1 MTAPWRFRRLGHAS
15 LAAAAACTT
24 ARARPV
30 ALRPPAHLRRP
41 QFRSLARLAGDSRSG
56 WSSRT
61 EQRQWVRLVDALPRY
76 VEEHGHGWVPPGYVT
91 ADGYAMGADAAKA
104 RRSDQRER
112 LGIADQAAL
121 TDAEFEWDYK
131 EYRWGRAA
139 TALQTYLD
147 LNEHL
152 RVPKSFAV
160 PEEAPW
166 PESCWGM
173 KLGGTVSNIRSSEQ
187 FVKDRPERRQL
198 LDDMGFVWDDFE
210 HRWAE
215 EVLPAL
221 HTYLDLNG
229 HLSVPQSFAVPEEA
243 PWPESCWGMK
253 LGETVGSIRSREQ
266 FVKDRPERRQLLDDM
281 GFVWDDF
288 EHRWAEVALPAL
300 HTYLDLNGHLRV
312 PISFVV
318 PEEAPWPES
327 CWGMKLGGKVQNIR
341 SEEGF
346 VKDRPERRQLL
357 DDMGFVWDEF
367 EHRWAEVVLP
377 ALHTYLDLNG
387 HLRVPRSFVVPE
399 EAPWPESCWGMRLGE
414 TVGSIRSSE
423 QFVKDRP
430 ERRQLLDDMGFVWD
444 DFEHRWAE
452 VALPAL
458 HTYLDLNGHLRVP
471 ISFVVPEE
479 APWPESCWG
488 MKLGSTV
495 SDIRSS
501 RERFVKDRPVRRELL
516 DSMGFVWRARGVE
529 EH

>member
-147 LNEHL
+147 LNTHL

-166 PESCWGM
+166 AKQCWGM
-173 KLGGTVSNIRSSEQ
+173 KLGNTVSDIRSGER
-187 FVKDRPERRQL
+187 FVKDRPERRQS
-198 LDDMGFVWDDFE
+198 LDDMGFVWDELE

-221 HTYLDLNG
+221 HTYLDLN
-229 HLSVPQSFAVPEEA
+229 E
-243 PWPESCWGMK
+243 
-253 LGETVGSIRSREQ
+253 
-266 FVKDRPERRQLLDDM
+266 
-281 GFVWDDF
+281 
-288 EHRWAEVALPAL
+288 
-300 HTYLDLNGHLRV
+300 HLRV

-327 CWGMKLGGKVQNIR
+327 CWGMRLGDTVQNIR
-341 SEEGF
+341 SREDF
-346 VKDRPERRQLL
+346 VKDRPERRQ
-357 DDMGFVWDEF
+357 
-367 EHRWAEVVLP
+367 
-377 ALHTYLDLNG
+377 
-387 HLRVPRSFVVPE
+387 
-399 EAPWPESCWGMRLGE
+399 
-414 TVGSIRSSE
+414 
-423 QFVKDRP
+423 
-430 ERRQLLDDMGFVWD
+430 
-444 DFEHRWAE
+444 
-452 VALPAL
+452 
-458 HTYLDLNGHLRVP
+458 
-471 ISFVVPEE
+471 
-479 APWPESCWG
+479 
-488 MKLGSTV
+488 
-495 SDIRSS
+495 
-501 RERFVKDRPVRRELL
+501 LL